1 MTLRM
6 LFRLSELESIGR
18 ERAVTVLPASA
29 LTGEGL
35 SAGEQHWLELMQL
48 EPCGRQE
55 PSPHSLLV
63 HCMLQH
69 SIGPAQAWPSILHI
83 IVSVQTLA

>member
-18 ERAVTVLPASA
+18 ERAVTVLPVSA

-35 SAGEQHWLELMQL
+35 SAVLDW
-48 EPCGRQE
+48 
-55 PSPHSLLV
+55 
-63 HCMLQH
+63 
-69 SIGPAQAWPSILHI
+69 
-83 IVSVQTLA
+83 IVKHAVVR